1 MNSGIEEERTYPPS
15 KPEEVARMNRW
26 HRGPV
31 SIPLTEAEAKSG
43 FDRVRW
49 AESLILQ
56 FPQTHEGRN
65 SWLLNFGTGE
75 EANSLRTK
83 WESSNGRSFPS
94 D

>member
-1 MNSGIEEERTYPPS
+1 
-15 KPEEVARMNRW
+15 
-26 HRGPV
+26 V

-49 AESLILQ
+49 AESLIVQL
-56 FPQTHEGRN
+56 PQSHEGRN

-75 EANSLRTK
+75 EARALRAE
-83 WESSNGRSFPS
+83 WEQRQGRPFPG